1 MCDKKKKEVD
11 EDIYIASFDIGK
23 VNFAYCIEKC
33 SLKDIK
39 RRTETTID
47 EMCF

>member
-23 VNFAYCIEKC
+23 SKFCILYRKC
-33 SLKDIK
+33 SLKDMK
-39 RRTETTID
+39 KKDRNNNR
-47 EMCF
+47 